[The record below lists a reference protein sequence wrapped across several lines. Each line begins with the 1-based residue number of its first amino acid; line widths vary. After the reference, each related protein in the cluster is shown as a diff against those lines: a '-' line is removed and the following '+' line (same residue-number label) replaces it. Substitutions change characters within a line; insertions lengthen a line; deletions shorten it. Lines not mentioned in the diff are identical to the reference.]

1 MTDKELH
8 EANEFGNEEDK
19 GEDEESEEGMANDFT
34 DNIAIQDA
42 HGAKG
47 ECNMR
52 MREEWFVMEF

>member
-1 MTDKELH
+1 MDEL
-8 EANEFGNEEDK
+8 GNKKNKCEDK
-19 GEDEESEEGMANDFT
+19 KAEESVAYDFA

-52 MREEWFVMEF
+52 ERGSWVMEG